1 MSNMMNNVSKLIN
14 TKKTSNFSYFEK
26 MYKSFTLAFEIFIMY
41 KTYANGLLPITQ
53 SQWLPEFCHN

>member
-1 MSNMMNNVSKLIN
+1 
-14 TKKTSNFSYFEK
+14 